1 MGSERKAEA
10 VMCRRTSIAAA
21 RHVLRLPKIRSSHH
35 KLQVKIAHQAV
46 AKGSVYLLK
55 GEQLPIGLWQR
66 AVFTF

>member
-35 KLQVKIAHQAV
+35 KLQVKIQAV